1 MSTYFKRSL
10 ATSLSSSLVSIS
22 SISGDEDWVS
32 LSLLM
37 SEFSCLLFC
46 SFESCS
52 EVFENSK
59 RLVEENGENFTI
71 WTFGIGFD
79 DLFADNVC

>member
-1 MSTYFKRSL
+1 MVGPRNVNLVIIPPLLKNSK
-10 ATSLSSSLVSIS
+10 LVSGIY
-22 SISGDEDWVS
+22 GDVGEC
-32 LSLLM
+32 
-37 SEFSCLLFC
+37 SCPFDPLNNGPI

-59 RLVEENGENFTI
+59 RLVEEDGENFTI

-79 DLFADNVC
+79 DLFANNVC